1 MAQVG
6 FLAVLLLVA
15 CSLIFHFARQKEDEQ
30 PAVARQEKVKVKFV
44 PKSSKKVTKGIKSGK
59 VTTAEASLPR
69 RPYQEKN
76 IPKDSSRDEQTGK
89 TMDKETLEALDLAER
104 VLRPDLSEEERSA
117 AVEELERMDHSTI
130 LEVVMKALDSPSPE
144 VRQAALDALWEVD
157 DEAVNTP
164 LMKALEDVDA
174 DVRES
179 AMDVMDQLESPNTL
193 PSLERAL
200 TDSDADIRAQALSIL
215 EDIPDHRAVDL
226 LIEQGLQHDD
236 ESIRED
242 TLDSL
247 EFITDQ
253 NFDRW
258 EEAIQW
264 WYLNRDTFVF
274 D

>member
-1 MAQVG
+1 VG

-15 CSLIFHFARQKEDEQ
+15 CGLIFHFARQKEDEQ
-30 PAVARQEKVKVKFV
+30 PAVAQQEKVKVKFV
-44 PKSSKKVTKGIKSGK
+44 PKSSRKATKGIKSRE
-59 VTTAEASLPR
+59 VTTAKASLPG
-69 RPYQEKN
+69 RPHTKKGISEY
-76 IPKDSSRDEQTGK
+76 SSRDEKTGK
-89 TMDKETLEALDLAER
+89 TMDKETVEALDPAER

-117 AVEELERMDHSTI
+117 AVEELERMDHATI
-130 LEVVMKALDSPSPE
+130 IETVIKALDSPSPE

-200 TDSDADIRAQALSIL
+200 TDSDADIREQALSIL

-253 NFDRW
+253 DFDRW
-258 EEAIQW
+258 EEAVEW
-264 WYLNRDTFVF
+264 WYRNRDDFVF